1 MRHCAF
7 TVSTG
12 IVALVLAAC
21 ASSTAVLPTPTPTD
35 APPLPT
41 ETATPTEA
49 PLAATPTASP
59 APTETAIPTPAEA
72 GERLFVIVE
81 EETEVRFVIGEILN
95 GSPKTVVGVTDGAS
109 GEIVADYANTATAQ
123 VRSLSVDL
131 SGLRTD
137 NGFRNRAIHDFILQ
151 TGNPAYRTATFV
163 QTAISGL
170 PPSVT
175 IGESYRFQLTG
186 NLTIHGV
193 TKEVTFE
200 ATVTPVSATR
210 LEGTAFT
217 TVRYADFN
225 VVILRLPAQVAS
237 VEEEVRLEIDFVAV
251 AEDV

>member
-1 MRHCAF
+1 MKRDTFA
-7 TVSTG
+7 VSAG
-12 IVALVLAAC
+12 IAALVLAAC
-21 ASSTAVLPTPTPTD
+21 ASSTLAPPTPTLTE

-41 ETATPTEA
+41 EATAPTATPTEVTA
-49 PLAATPTASP
+49 VASPTPTDTATPTP
-59 APTETAIPTPAEA
+59 AGA
-72 GERLFVIVE
+72 GERVFVIVG

-95 GSPKTVVGVTDGAS
+95 GNPNTVVGVTNGVF

-137 NGFRNRAIHDFILQ
+137 NGFRNRAIHSFILQ
-151 TGNPAYRTATFV
+151 TGDPNYRTATFV

-175 IGESYRFQLTG
+175 IGESYQFQITG

-193 TKEVTFE
+193 TREVTFE

-225 VVILRLPAQVAS
+225 VAILRLPAEVAS
-237 VEEEVRLEIDFVAV
+237 VEEEARLEIEFVAI
-251 AEDV
+251 AEGA